1 MNKSWLISLIQDC
14 SAGQAQAW
22 YDHITVYLQAHKQYP
37 RLRSVQDKVTW
48 FSELDSDLW
57 ATISTMSV
65 LWYMTTSD
73 YRIVARYLTQYHDL
87 TTATVMRVPAN
98 MWVTDRDD
106 VIVLHNITSWVD
118 ISRGDQR
125 YSRNLDTDLQK
136 LLG

>member
-1 MNKSWLISLIQDC
+1 
-14 SAGQAQAW
+14 
-22 YDHITVYLQAHKQYP
+22 
-37 RLRSVQDKVTW
+37 
-48 FSELDSDLW
+48 
-57 ATISTMSV
+57 
-65 LWYMTTSD
+65 MTTSD